1 MASTTTHP
9 DQVQRRELCEAKVTL
24 NGKPATIAG
33 YSLPFA
39 HVTEIDSGL
48 SAEWSWTA
56 VALVV
61 SRGGDFRS

>member
-9 DQVQRRELCEAKVTL
+9 DRAQRIELCEAKVTL
-24 NGKPATIAG
+24 NGEPAVIAG

-39 HVTEIDSGL
+39 HVTQLKSGL
-48 SAEWSWTA
+48 TAEWAWST

>member
-9 DQVQRRELCEAKVTL
+9 SKDQRRELCSADVTL
-24 NGKPATIAG
+24 NGEPAVISG

-39 HVTEIDSGL
+39 HVTQLRTGL
-48 SAEWSWTA
+48 SAEWAWAT

>member
-1 MASTTTHP
+1 MAGTTHP
-9 DQVQRRELCEAKVTL
+9 DRDQRIALCEAKVTL
-24 NGKPATIAG
+24 NGKPAAVSG
-33 YSLPFA
+33 YNLPFA
-39 HVTEIDSGL
+39 HVTQLKSGL